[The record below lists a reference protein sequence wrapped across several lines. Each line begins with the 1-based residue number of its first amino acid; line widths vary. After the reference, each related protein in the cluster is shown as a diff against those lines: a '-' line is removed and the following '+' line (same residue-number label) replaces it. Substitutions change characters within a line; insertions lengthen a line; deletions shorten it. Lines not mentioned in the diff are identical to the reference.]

1 MSFRD
6 RNRKLNHSESHA
18 YPFRSTRNPIRTETV
33 ITYPNEVWYD
43 ATVKR
48 NLRALLLAFGALAL
62 AAAFWLWWNRPQ
74 PVEMAAYVPQDSLV
88 YLESNSLPDIL
99 RGIASTEAWRTL
111 APAAGVRP
119 DVAQLG
125 WLTRLAKWT
134 GIGSAE
140 SVIFSRAQVAVAV
153 LGIDAKEGR
162 DSELQISPRLVI
174 VVETHTGETRV
185 QKAITNVV
193 GDFARRTYG
202 EPKFER
208 ADRDGTPFFI
218 WTAPG
223 GDKKIIAAVS
233 GSVVFVGNDEAAV
246 QSCLAVRRGE
256 RASLATDPELAEMR
270 QRVGADDGALAFGY
284 VPQASAPKLTQIAAL
299 VLAGQS
305 SAGAKE
311 QSALAIIIPQ
321 LAARLI
327 GGAAWSAK
335 VENDAI
341 EDDYFFALTPDLTR
355 RLAVALEA
363 APTDSFQSTDYLPA
377 DTHQVSRYNFS
388 EPEQTWRGINAVV
401 SSQLDPTFAPFAG
414 SFLEKSLSPFGID
427 SPRDFLRTIGTE
439 ITTARLDEDG
449 EELVLVAAVRD
460 ETSLREMIKKRLGS
474 KARIARVGSAEMLVS
489 ADAELGAASIIESH
503 VILGSEQSVRR
514 CLEARA
520 AGTTI
525 SATDAFKKPLSLLK
539 QGESPLVLTL
549 TDERER
555 ASRFIALV
563 ARRRAAGTTAPD
575 AATLT
580 HAVAS
585 LPYSASATR
594 LATDGLERKTISPF
608 GQFATIALQLAPES
622 SARK

>member
-1 MSFRD
+1 
-6 RNRKLNHSESHA
+6 
-18 YPFRSTRNPIRTETV
+18 
-33 ITYPNEVWYD
+33 
-43 ATVKR
+43 
-48 NLRALLLAFGALAL
+48 
-62 AAAFWLWWNRPQ
+62 
-74 PVEMAAYVPQDSLV
+74 MAAYVPQDSLV
-88 YLESNSLPDIL
+88 YLEANSLPDIL
-99 RGIASTEAWRTL
+99 RGVTSTEAWRTL

-119 DVAQLG
+119 DVTQLG

-140 SVIFSRAQVAVAV
+140 SVIFSRAQIAVAV

-162 DSELQISPRLVI
+162 DSELQINPRLVI
-174 VVETHTGETRV
+174 VVETHTGEARV
-185 QKAITNVV
+185 EKAITNTL
-193 GDFARRTYG
+193 GDFARRAYG
-202 EPKFER
+202 NPKFEK
-208 ADRDGTPFFI
+208 ADRDGTPLFV
-218 WTAPG
+218 WTAPDG
-223 GDKKIIAAVS
+223 GKKIIAAMS
-233 GSVVFVGNDEAAV
+233 GSVAFVGNDEAAV
-246 QSCLAVRRGE
+246 QACLAVRRGE
-256 RASLATDPELAEMR
+256 RASLATDTGLTEMR
-270 QRVGADDGALAFGY
+270 RRVGADGALAFGY

-363 APTDSFQSTDYLPA
+363 TPSGSLQSAGYLPA

-401 SSQLDPTFAPFAG
+401 SSQLDPTFAPFAT

-427 SPRDFLRTIGTE
+427 SPREFLRTIGPE
-439 ITTARLDEDG
+439 IATARLDEDG

-460 ETSLREMIKKRLGS
+460 ETSLRGMIKKRLGS
-474 KARIARVGSAEMLVS
+474 KARVARIGSAEMSVA
-489 ADAELGAASIIESH
+489 ADADLGAASIFEQH
-503 VILGSEQSVRR
+503 VILGSEQGVRR

-520 AGTTI
+520 AGKTI
-525 SATDAFKKPLSLLK
+525 AMADVFKKPLSLL
-539 QGESPLVLTL
+539 QQSESPLVLTL

-563 ARRRAAGTTAPD
+563 ARRRAAAATAPD
-575 AATLT
+575 AATLA

-585 LPYSASATR
+585 LPYSASVTR

-622 SARK
+622 SARN